1 MSLPVFD
8 TQGSLFGGLASIS
21 PGLFAEND
29 RYRLFAQK
37 IWPVLARS
45 RPELEKCYCVEV
57 CWSTKRPRSPSA
69 RCWRP

>member
-1 MSLPVFD
+1 MSLPVFN
-8 TQGSLFGGLASIS
+8 TQGSLFGSLGSIS

-45 RPELEKCYCVEV
+45 RPELEKCYCMENGRAGVEPV
-57 CWSTKRPRSPSA
+57 LLL
-69 RCWRP
+69 